1 MVNLVSASLAD
12 SVEVLACGG
21 SGSAFSLHLAN
32 ARGGVPLS
40 AEGHVLGLGGNPG
53 FGGEQQKHRSG
64 YLRDARPS
72 RTTNREG
79 TALTDKRPN
88 AGQEGSDCESID
100 NVFVYPE
107 ASI

>member
-40 AEGHVLGLGGNPG
+40 AEGHVLGLGGNLG
-53 FGGEQQKHRSG
+53 FGGKQQKHRSG
-64 YLRDARPS
+64 YLSDARPS
-72 RTTNREG
+72 RTTNRKG
-79 TALTDKRPN
+79 AAFTNKRPN
-88 AGQEGSDCESID
+88 AGKESSDCDSID
-100 NVFVYPE
+100 NVFVDPD
-107 ASI
+107 ATI